1 VHEDRVGES
10 RPALLVLLG
19 AAGVLLLIAS
29 VNLAN
34 LLLARAATRSRE
46 WLVRSALGAGRWQLA
61 KEQLI
66 ESVMLSVM
74 GGGAGLLV
82 AIWGVASLRALA
94 PFDLQSLID
103 PAPDWRVLGFTA
115 VVSLVTG
122 IAFGVA
128 PVLQTAKND
137 LAAGIREGG
146 RGAVDSRGRRRVRN
160 VLAVS
165 EVALACILAVGAGLL
180 VKAFVRVQSVSE
192 GFEPGGV
199 VTMAITLPQSK
210 YPDDARRAAFTN
222 QVLTR
227 IGALPGV
234 TAAGAISRLPLNPG
248 SSRSDL
254 TVDGREQRPD
264 DPSPDYLVATP
275 DYFKSLAIPVTRG
288 RAFNERDLATA
299 PPVAIVTAG
308 TAQRFWGTQDVI
320 GKRIK
325 IRSDAWREVVGVVAE
340 VRQHALDRS
349 PIPAVYIPYA
359 QDSWAFY
366 TVAVHGGAN
375 AASLVAP
382 IEREIHAVDAD
393 QAVYNVR
400 TMDEVVAR
408 SLAARRFMLTLISLF
423 STIALIL
430 AAVGVYGVIAYGVA
444 QRTREMGVRIALGA
458 LPLDVVRLVVG
469 DGMLMAG
476 AGVVAGLTGAIFL
489 APVLQKML
497 FAVEPR
503 DPATFIAVGGMVVAV
518 ALLASW
524 IPARRAARVDPME
537 ALREE

>member
-1 VHEDRVGES
+1 
-10 RPALLVLLG
+10 
-19 AAGVLLLIAS
+19 
-29 VNLAN
+29 
-34 LLLARAATRSRE
+34 
-46 WLVRSALGAGRWQLA
+46 
-61 KEQLI
+61 
-66 ESVMLSVM
+66 
-74 GGGAGLLV
+74 
-82 AIWGVASLRALA
+82 
-94 PFDLQSLID
+94 
-103 PAPDWRVLGFTA
+103 
-115 VVSLVTG
+115 
-122 IAFGVA
+122 
-128 PVLQTAKND
+128 
-137 LAAGIREGG
+137 
-146 RGAVDSRGRRRVRN
+146 
-160 VLAVS
+160 
-165 EVALACILAVGAGLL
+165 
-180 VKAFVRVQSVSE
+180 
-192 GFEPGGV
+192 
-199 VTMAITLPQSK
+199 
-210 YPDDARRAAFTN
+210 
-222 QVLTR
+222 
-227 IGALPGV
+227 
-234 TAAGAISRLPLNPG
+234 
-248 SSRSDL
+248 
-254 TVDGREQRPD
+254 
-264 DPSPDYLVATP
+264 
-275 DYFKSLAIPVTRG
+275 VTRG